1 MTTTIT
7 ARVDSE
13 KKRTAEA
20 ILNDIAMPFSSD
32 VGRLE
37 SMQNFD

>member
-1 MTTTIT
+1 MTTTMT

-20 ILNDIAMPFSSD
+20 IFNDIVMPFSSD

-37 SMQNFD
+37 SMQKL